1 MTDTQPATDVLSN
14 EVRLDDEHE
23 VTEDGLFIIDQGS
36 NGSGHTS
43 GTIDINKNRSQDKEE
58 EEEELTYDDDEYVIN
73 QDNSSDDDFEGEE
86 KSEAV
91 EEDDDEVAVVLE
103 VSKDDGEPEVLEVSE
118 VKHEEEPD
126 QDEPDQEEK
135 PSEDQ
140 QLANPELKAIPEIGT
155 LKDVS
160 TEEQA
165 REESIEIIINEDDE
179 KSDYAETSREYV
191 DDIEM
196 IPQLQ
201 QTEQKSTEHEINED
215 LDDVITLTEDPEFA
229 QPTESATTTTTVT
242 TTAIDDHKIPIY
254 LTYSEHKFLLFP
266 FEREQDLPYIFEDF
280 DQCYKPIEDFFVDIR
295 ENHQFNEIEP
305 ILVSEELILTIPQFE
320 SLRMTEDN
328 VYCRDISISD
338 FVNLFKRLSD
348 ATKDKTK
355 VPSHLTFELTTQPRF
370 ITKYNS
376 LVDDSQ
382 DTTNGGFDQ
391 IDNNEEPELLEEEG
405 DDEPITK
412 KRRIE

>member
-36 NGSGHTS
+36 NESGHTS
-43 GTIDINKNRSQDKEE
+43 GTIDVSKNGSQNKEE
-58 EEEELTYDDDEYVIN
+58 EEEVELTFDDDEYVIN
-73 QDNSSDDDFEGEE
+73 QDNSSDDGFEGGE
-86 KSEAV
+86 KMGGV
-91 EEDDDEVAVVLE
+91 DQDDDEVAVVLE
-103 VSKDDGEPEVLEVSE
+103 VSNDDDEPEVLEVSE
-118 VKHEEEPD
+118 VKHEEAPE
-126 QDEPDQEEK
+126 EQEEK
-135 PSEDQ
+135 PSKDQ
-140 QLANPELKAIPEIGT
+140 EPANPELEVIPEVGT
-155 LKDVS
+155 SKDVS

-165 REESIEIIINEDDE
+165 EEESIEIIINEDNE
-179 KSDYAETSREYV
+179 KSDYAETSKESV

-196 IPQLQ
+196 TPQLQ
-201 QTEQKSTEHEINED
+201 QTEQTEQKSTEHEINED

-229 QPTESATTTTTVT
+229 QPTESATTTTT
-242 TTAIDDHKIPIY
+242 IDDHKIPIY

-266 FEREQDLPYIFEDF
+266 FEQEQDLPYIFEDI

-328 VYCRDISISD
+328 VYCREIGISD

-355 VPSHLTFELTTQPRF
+355 IPSHLTFELTTQPRF
-370 ITKYNS
+370 ITKYNA

-391 IDNNEEPELLEEEG
+391 IDNNEEPELLEEDDD